1 MNKRQFEPVTT
12 VQQWDWASI
21 PEASVREILRQAEV
35 QMSDI
40 LAISIASDQR
50 AMTLCS
56 TFGAVAAG
64 LAAADVAVCAIQGFD
79 LGAAISLAL
88 MALGFLIASLTCGFS
103 GRPRPY
109 FAAGYEPAKLI
120 LTATDELWA
129 IRYSA
134 QDLQQ
139 RIAVNR
145 ESLRRVASLTNTG
158 FRIAILSI
166 PLAVVA
172 FGAIR
177 FCMLNR
183 L

>member
-1 MNKRQFEPVTT
+1 MAQV
-12 VQQWDWASI
+12 WDWTPI
-21 PEASVREILRQAEV
+21 PEASAREILRQAEV

-40 LAISIASDQR
+40 LAISIAADQR

-64 LAAADVAVCAIQGFD
+64 LVAADVAICAIQKFD
-79 LGAAISLAL
+79 FSVAVSLGI
-88 MALGFLIASLTCGFS
+88 MALGFLTASLTCGFS
-103 GRPRPY
+103 GRPRQY

-120 LTATDELWA
+120 LAASDEVWA

-134 QDLQQ
+134 QDLQL

-145 ESLRRVASLTNTG
+145 DSLRRVAGLTNAG
-158 FRIAILSI
+158 FRIAIGSI
-166 PLAVVA
+166 LLAILVFASLRLGV
-172 FGAIR
+172 
-177 FCMLNR
+177 LNR